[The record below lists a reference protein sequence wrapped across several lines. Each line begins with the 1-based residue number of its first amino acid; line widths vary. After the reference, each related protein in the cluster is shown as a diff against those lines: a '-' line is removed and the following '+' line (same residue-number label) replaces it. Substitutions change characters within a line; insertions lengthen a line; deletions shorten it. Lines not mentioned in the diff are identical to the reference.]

1 MSIKEYKEKIIATVK
16 QMELEHGCNVR
27 KVEVDVVTEC
37 GTYSGF
43 KETKYE
49 VEIEM

>member
-27 KVEVDVVTEC
+27 KVEVDVVTEVKMYQGC
-37 GTYSGF
+37 Y
-43 KETKYE
+43 ETKYE
-49 VEIEM
+49 VEIKM